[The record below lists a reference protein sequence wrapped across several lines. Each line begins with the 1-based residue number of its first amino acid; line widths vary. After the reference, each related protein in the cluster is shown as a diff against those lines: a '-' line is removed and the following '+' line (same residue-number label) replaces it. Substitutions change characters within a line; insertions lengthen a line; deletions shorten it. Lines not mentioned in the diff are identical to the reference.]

1 MIISISIYI
10 DIGFKP
16 VDAQNF
22 FVYHMPLCKWTEH
35 GLSYSEG
42 MLSPKLDT
50 RPVDLPDG

>member
-50 RPVDLPDG
+50 RPVDLPNG